1 MNTELKRGITPLL
14 REIKEINNVLGFL
27 DTLSLSETITKYNVD
42 NYVKEF
48 KTIYLVK
55 IAILYFYSKER
66 HFKHFLKAL
75 LANDLCC
82 RLFHVPK
89 ISVQQV
95 YKALKKRCWLFFY
108 EAFEQIVKEVKNH
121 ETSHYRLFKSKEIK
135 ILDSTFLVYALSR
148 IFFAKIGY
156 CPSEN
161 SYKSGIKIHVL
172 MNYSEGIPER
182 FIETSGNVHDS
193 RVADTLL
200 KDVHDCFLLID
211 KGYQN
216 IERFVDLT
224 NKNVIFIIPLR
235 QKLKF
240 KVIDE
245 KILKYETGN
254 IEIKIV
260 ELSNGLRVRYVNC
273 LEFELITND
282 CSLQWYEIVTLYSFR
297 WEIELL
303 FKKLKQLWK
312 INKPL
317 FRNHNSI
324 MAFICI
330 TLIAV
335 VILETIAIKQ
345 NIVVGEL
352 HHIVGRQI
360 ESYLIVTA

>member
-1 MNTELKRGITPLL
+1 MGY
-14 REIKEINNVLGFL
+14 L
-27 DTLSLSETITKYNVD
+27 DNISLSNLVIKYNVD
-42 NYVKEF
+42 SYVKEF
-48 KTIYLVK
+48 YTKDLIKV
-55 IAILYFYSKER
+55 AILYFYSKER
-66 HFKHFLKAL
+66 HFKHFLEAL
-75 LANDLCC
+75 LANDICC
-82 RLFHVPK
+82 RLFGIRKV
-89 ISVQQV
+89 SVQQI
-95 YKALKKRCWLFFY
+95 YKALQKRCWLFFY
-108 EAFEQIVKEVKNH
+108 DAFEQVVKEVRNY
-121 ETSHYRLFKSKEIK
+121 ETPQYRLFKGKEIK

-156 CPSEN
+156 CPSDN
-161 SYKSGIKIHVL
+161 SYNPGIKLHVL
-172 MNYSEGIPER
+172 MNYSDGFPEK

-200 KDVHDCFLLID
+200 KDMHNCVLLID

-216 IERFVDLT
+216 LERFVNLT
-224 NKNVIFIIPLR
+224 DKNVIFIIPLR

-245 KILKYETGN
+245 KILHYDTGDV
-254 IEIKIV
+254 EIRIV
-260 ELSNGLRVRYVNC
+260 ELSNGLRVQYVKC

-282 CSLQWYEIVTLYSFR
+282 CSLQWYEVVTLYSFR
-297 WEIELL
+297 WEIGLL

-335 VILETIAIKQ
+335 IILEAMVIKQ
-345 NIVVGEL
+345 NVVLVEL
-352 HHIVGRQI
+352 HHKVGRQI
-360 ESYLIVTA
+360 ESCLIMDE